1 MNPVGRLPGLQQPL
15 QTQAPIEAKDP
26 LPIHTAVTRG
36 DSARVLQLR
45 REGTRANAL
54 DGERRSPLET
64 LDALRG
70 IDERS
75 RSGLR
80 LALLQSLNPTAPVG
94 YMKPEA
100 LHGTPW
106 GLEIL
111 HSNALKGGVN
121 DAKGGAQSLEGKVF
135 FSDRSP
141 ESDTDATTRS
151 NLRSKARIY
160 SAGKGV
166 QTTNAFSRALQHRMT
181 QVLMHR
187 LNSNQSL
194 HLLSMNVNLLI
205 ADHHRVA
212 KESVEW
218 LQRFLHVKYCLVL
231 AAKNFTS
238 DSLDVAA
245 SKLKLPETITLE
257 IAGQP

>member
-1 MNPVGRLPGLQQPL
+1 M
-15 QTQAPIEAKDP
+15 
-26 LPIHTAVTRG
+26 
-36 DSARVLQLR
+36 
-45 REGTRANAL
+45 
-54 DGERRSPLET
+54 RSK
-64 LDALRG
+64 
-70 IDERS
+70 
-75 RSGLR
+75 
-80 LALLQSLNPTAPVG
+80 V
-94 YMKPEA
+94 
-100 LHGTPW
+100 
-106 GLEIL
+106 
-111 HSNALKGGVN
+111 VN

-231 AAKNFTS
+231 EIGR
-238 DSLDVAA
+238 A
-245 SKLKLPETITLE
+245 SCRERVS
-257 IAGQP
+257 